1 MRAWV
6 FAVDLG
12 ATNVRVGLVDQEGR
26 VIASVRRPTPQEGP
40 EAVVSA
46 IAELTGEL
54 ARTVG
59 GRADRVGVGVPGP
72 LDVAEGIV
80 DEPPNLVGW
89 RRVPLR
95 AMLEGRLGIPVV
107 LENDAN
113 AAALGE
119 WWRGAGQGSRHLLYI
134 TWSTGIGGGL
144 VWEGR
149 LYRGASGT
157 AGEIGHV
164 VVDPDGP
171 LCPCGRRGHLEG
183 IAAGPAIA
191 RAAREALARG
201 EPSALRHLA
210 TITAEDVAE
219 AARAQDPLSRGVF
232 EHAAR
237 MVGLVVGSML
247 NLLNP
252 EVVVI
257 GGGVA
262 RAGEVAFGPLRE
274 AARSVAFDVPFRS
287 ARIVPAALG
296 DDAGLVGAA
305 YLALGLE

>member
-1 MRAWV
+1 MEPWV

-12 ATNVRVGLVDQEGR
+12 ATNVRVGLVDQGGT
-26 VIASVRRPTPQEGP
+26 VVLSARRPTPQEGP
-40 EAVVSA
+40 GAVVEA
-46 IAELTGEL
+46 IADLTREVAAKAG
-54 ARTVG
+54 R
-59 GRADRVGVGVPGP
+59 RADRVGVGVPGP

-80 DEPPNLVGW
+80 DEPPNLRGW

-95 AMLEGRLGIPVV
+95 AMLEARLGLPVV

-119 WWRGAGQGSRHLLYI
+119 WWKGAGQGSRHLLYI

-157 AGEIGHV
+157 AGEIGHI

-183 IAAGPAIA
+183 IAAGPAIV
-191 RAAREALARG
+191 RAAREAMARG

-210 TITAEDVAE
+210 AFTAEEVAA
-219 AARAQDPLSRGVF
+219 AARAGDPLSRRVF

-237 MVGLVVGSML
+237 MVGLVVGGML

-262 RAGEVAFGPLRE
+262 RAGEVAFEPLRE
-274 AARSVAFDVPFRS
+274 AARSVAFDGPFRS

-305 YLALGLE
+305 YLAIHA